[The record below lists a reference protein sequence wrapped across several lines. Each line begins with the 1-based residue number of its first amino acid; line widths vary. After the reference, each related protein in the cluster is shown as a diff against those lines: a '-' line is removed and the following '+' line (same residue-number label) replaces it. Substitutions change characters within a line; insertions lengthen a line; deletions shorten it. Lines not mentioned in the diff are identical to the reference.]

1 MKHEE
6 KLNEIARLYDPSKDF
21 DGYLLRLNFR
31 TMMPFIKGKTCLEV
45 GCARGMSTLLLTNLF
60 ETVHVVEP
68 SRFNIEAARKKVGK
82 RAVFFHSFCETF
94 SPPIR
99 YDAIFL
105 LRLLEHLENPVAAL
119 RRVKTW
125 LNPDGLI
132 HIIVPNATSLHRRIG
147 VYMGML
153 ESLHSFSERDRK
165 FGHRCVYDF
174 NTLQQDIEKAEL
186 RVLHKEGVFLKPLPN
201 AQLMSWKQEILD
213 ALYAVGKEVPELCAE
228 IYMVAAL

>member
-1 MKHEE
+1 
-6 KLNEIARLYDPSKDF
+6 
-21 DGYLLRLNFR
+21 
-31 TMMPFIKGKTCLEV
+31 
-45 GCARGMSTLLLTNLF
+45 
-60 ETVHVVEP
+60 
-68 SRFNIEAARKKVGK
+68 
-82 RAVFFHSFCETF
+82 
-94 SPPIR
+94 
-99 YDAIFL
+99 
-105 LRLLEHLENPVAAL
+105 
-119 RRVKTW
+119 
-125 LNPDGLI
+125 
-132 HIIVPNATSLHRRIG
+132 
-147 VYMGML
+147 MGML